1 MFKEIKYGTT
11 KLGKDET
18 TRNNEKDLCDNKI
31 EFLKIKKHGFLGITK
46 LNLGV

>member
-31 EFLKIKKHGFLGITK
+31 EFLKIKNMDF
-46 LNLGV
+46 